1 MTAVRLSKAASIGT
15 LVIMVPSTVGLFTRE
30 SDPLFLALDAVA
42 VLVFVTVYVA
52 TFLRLVWGP
61 QNLRRALAIWVTI
74 TILAT
79 YLTSRPF
86 GRMEPSHIYAA
97 VIAGAMLPLRYAVPL
112 AFINATLAAA
122 AGLAAG
128 SSLTVAFVIW
138 AEVAL
143 FAVLAMMLS
152 YLWSTVYALRA
163 AREEIA
169 RLAVHEERLRFS
181 RDLHDLVGRS
191 LSLIAL
197 KSELSN
203 RLLTTEPDRAA
214 GEMRDVERVAR
225 DALREVREAVTGYR
239 QPTLASELAGARAAL
254 AAAGVE
260 CYVEQK
266 AGAVPTDL
274 ESVLAWTV
282 REGVTNVI
290 RHSHAK
296 RCDIRITRANG
307 RISVVVVDD
316 GHGGREGVEG
326 SGLRGLAERAAARG
340 GTAQAG
346 PLPTAG
352 FSLRVTVPVPA

>member
-1 MTAVRLSKAASIGT
+1 MTAVRLSKAASIAT
-15 LVIMVPSTVGLFTRE
+15 LVIMLPSTIILFTRE
-30 SDPLFLALDAVA
+30 TDQLFFAIDVVA
-42 VLVFVTVYVA
+42 VTVFVCVYLTA
-52 TFLRLVWGP
+52 FLRLVWTHE
-61 QNLRRALAIWVTI
+61 NIRRTLAIWLTL
-74 TILAT
+74 TTLAV
-79 YLTSRPF
+79 YLVSRQPAN
-86 GRMEPSHIYAA
+86 MAPSHIYAA
-97 VIAGAMLPLRYAVPL
+97 VIAGAMLPLRYAIPL
-112 AFINATLAAA
+112 GVVNATLAAA
-122 AGLAAG
+122 GPVALG
-128 SSLTVAFVIW
+128 SSPGAAFVIW

-143 FAVLAMMLS
+143 FAVLAMTLN
-152 YLWSTVYALRA
+152 YLWNTVYALRA

-203 RLLTTEPDRAA
+203 RLLSTEPQRAA
-214 GEMRDVERVAR
+214 EEMRDVERVAR

-239 QPTLASELAGARAAL
+239 QPTLASELAGARVAL

-260 CYVEQK
+260 CSVEQN
-266 AGAVPTDL
+266 AGAIPTDL

-290 RHSHAK
+290 RHSLAK
-296 RCDIRITRANG
+296 RCDIRIQRTDG
-307 RISVVVVDD
+307 RVSVEVIDD
-316 GHGGREGVEG
+316 GRGAAGGVEG

-346 PLPTAG
+346 PLPKAG
-352 FSLRVTVPVPA
+352 FSLRVTIPVQP

>member
-1 MTAVRLSKAASIGT
+1 
-15 LVIMVPSTVGLFTRE
+15 
-30 SDPLFLALDAVA
+30 
-42 VLVFVTVYVA
+42 
-52 TFLRLVWGP
+52 
-61 QNLRRALAIWVTI
+61 
-74 TILAT
+74 
-79 YLTSRPF
+79 
-86 GRMEPSHIYAA
+86 
-97 VIAGAMLPLRYAVPL
+97 MLPLRYAIPL
-112 AFINATLAAA
+112 GFVNATLAAV
-122 AGLAAG
+122 AGFAEGA
-128 SSLTVAFVIW
+128 SLTVGFVIW

-152 YLWSTVYALRA
+152 YLWSTVYALRE

-203 RLLTTEPDRAA
+203 RLLAKDPDRAA
-214 GEMRDVERVAR
+214 AEMRDVEHVAR

-260 CYVEQK
+260 CCVKQN
-266 AGAVPTDL
+266 AGALPTDL

-290 RHSHAK
+290 RHSRAR
-296 RCDIRITRANG
+296 RCDIRIERADG
-307 RISVVVVDD
+307 GISVEVIDD
-316 GHGGREGVEG
+316 GRGAVQAVEG

-346 PLPTAG
+346 PLPKAG
-352 FSLRVTVPVPA
+352 FSLRVTIPVQA

>member
-1 MTAVRLSKAASIGT
+1 VIAVRVAEAFMIGS
-15 LVIMVPSTVGLFTRE
+15 LVLMLPSTLELFRREGDPFSIVLDVAAIAVFVGLYVWSCLRWTWTERR
-30 SDPLFLALDAVA
+30 AVRA
-42 VLVFVTVYVA
+42 VLVWA
-52 TFLRLVWGP
+52 
-61 QNLRRALAIWVTI
+61 ALTLI
-74 TILAT
+74 AT
-79 YLTSRPF
+79 YLGFKPF
-86 GRMEPSHIYAA
+86 GRMEATHIYAA
-97 VIAGAMLPLRYAVPL
+97 VVAGAVLGPRLALPLTL
-112 AFINATLAAA
+112 INAFLASAAA
-122 AGLAAG
+122 LAEG
-128 SSLTVAFVIW
+128 VSLTTGFVIW

-143 FAVLAMMLS
+143 FAVLAMLLN
-152 YLWSTVYALRA
+152 YLWTTVFELRE

-203 RLLTTEPDRAA
+203 RLLATEPERAA
-214 GEMRDVERVAR
+214 TEMRDVERVAR

-260 CYVEQK
+260 CCVEQN

-290 RHSHAK
+290 RHSRAK
-296 RCDIRITRANG
+296 RCDIRITRNDG
-307 RISVVVVDD
+307 RISVEVIDD
-316 GHGGREGVEG
+316 GRGAPAGVEG

-340 GTAQAG
+340 GAAEAG
-346 PLPTAG
+346 PLPKAG
-352 FSLRVTVPVPA
+352 FSLRVSVPVPT